1 MKKKIIGILAA
12 GCMLLAFST
21 TASAQKKIT
30 VKVESQKVDATR
42 GSNPNIKSEAP
53 TTDAPESKSRGTCMI
68 DFTNYTGYYINV
80 YVDGYYK
87 GQLSPYGKGTVYVGD
102 GYTTIYGLSAGGT
115 VEWPTKGGNCSG
127 YYTYG
132 FY

>member
-1 MKKKIIGILAA
+1 MKKTIFGILAA

-30 VKVESQKVDATR
+30 VKLTSQQVEASR
-42 GSNPNIKSEAP
+42 GSNPNIKTTAP
-53 TTDAPESKSRGTCMI
+53 TTDNPQSKSRGTCYI

-80 YVDGYYK
+80 YVDGNYML
-87 GQLSPYGKGTVYVGD
+87 QLWPYGKGTVYGVD
-102 GYTTIYGLSAGGT
+102 GYTTIYGISAGGT

>member
-1 MKKKIIGILAA
+1 MKRKIIGILAA

-21 TASAQKKIT
+21 TASAQKKVT
-30 VKVESQKVDATR
+30 VKVTQQKVDASR
-42 GSNPNIKSEAP
+42 GANSNVKSDAP

-68 DFTNYTGYYINV
+68 DFTNYTGYYINI

-115 VEWPTKGGNCSG
+115 IEWPTKGGNCSG

>member
-1 MKKKIIGILAA
+1 MKKTILGIFTAT
-12 GCMLLAFST
+12 CMLLAFSI

-30 VKVESQKVDATR
+30 VKVESQKVERTR
-42 GSNPNIKSEAP
+42 GANENIKSDVP
-53 TTDAPESKSRGTCMI
+53 TTDVKEVKTDSKCMI
-68 DFTNYTGYYINV
+68 EFHNYTGYYVNV

-87 GQLSPYGKGTVYVGD
+87 GQLAPYGKSIVTVSN

-115 VEWPTKGGNCSG
+115 VEWPTQSGNCNG

>member
-1 MKKKIIGILAA
+1 MKRKIIGILAA

-21 TASAQKKIT
+21 TASAQKKVA
-30 VKVESQKVDATR
+30 VKVTQQKVDASR
-42 GSNPNIKSEAP
+42 GANSNVKSDAP

-68 DFTNYTGYYINV
+68 DFTNYTGYYINI

-115 VEWPTKGGNCSG
+115 IEWPTKGGNCSG

>member
-1 MKKKIIGILAA
+1 MKKTIFGILAA

-21 TASAQKKIT
+21 TASAQKKVV
-30 VKVESQKVDATR
+30 VKVTSQAVEASR
-42 GSNPNIKSEAP
+42 GTNSNIKSGAP
-53 TTDAPESKSRGTCMI
+53 TTDVQETQSRGTCMI
-68 DFTNYTGYYINV
+68 DFTNYTGYYINI

-127 YYTYG
+127 YYSYG

>member
-1 MKKKIIGILAA
+1 MKKTITGILAA
-12 GCMLLAFST
+12 GLLFLAFST
-21 TASAQKKIT
+21 GASAQEKIT
-30 VKVESQKVDATR
+30 VKVESKKVDATR
-42 GSNPNIKSEAP
+42 GSNPNIKSQAP
-53 TTDAPESKSRGTCMI
+53 TTDAPEEKARGTCMI

-87 GQLSPYGKGTVYVGD
+87 GQLSPYGRGTVYVGD

-115 VEWPTKGGNCSG
+115 VEWPAKGGNCRG
-127 YYTYG
+127 YYSYG